1 MTLAHCIAGST
12 SKALIPAQQRHGLQQ
27 RPWEERE
34 ANCQVA
40 VSEVCPKPHA
50 YRQLLHLPP
59 SKISNR
65 SQVVRAKSEL
75 AWVTIQ
81 DASLGELMERDEIA
95 PEKRGR
101 ELREARILC
110 ETFVVQ
116 LSVEIG
122 ARGQQRRDGNG
133 DSRSLQ
139 EVKHTDN
146 LSTFELG
153 DYAVCQM
160 LSVRKGGGWRVV

>member
-1 MTLAHCIAGST
+1 MKTLARCIVGST
-12 SKALIPAQQRHGLQQ
+12 SKALIPAQQRHGWQQ
-27 RPWEERE
+27 RPWEETE
-34 ANCQVA
+34 ANYQEA

-50 YRQLLHLPP
+50 SRQLLHLAP

-65 SQVVRAKSEL
+65 SLVVRARSEL

-81 DASLGELMERDEIA
+81 DASLGEIMKRDEIA

-116 LSVEIG
+116 LGVEVG
-122 ARGQQRRDGNG
+122 ARGQQRRDGDG
-133 DSRSLQ
+133 DSRRLQ
-139 EVKHTDN
+139 EVNHTDN
-146 LSTFELG
+146 LSTFEFG
-153 DYAVCQM
+153 EYVVCQM
-160 LSVRKGGGWRVV
+160 LPVRNGSEW